1 MLRVRRREKKSR
13 GKKDA
18 EQLLK
23 VRREKKDWV
32 SRMQSCCLELAEEQR
47 RVEGTRMQRIC
58 LEQDE
63 RRVEGTRMQRSCL
76 E

>member
-23 VRREKKDWV
+23 VRREKKSWV
-32 SRMQSCCLELAEEQR
+32 IMDAEQLLELKEEQR
-47 RVEGTRMQRIC
+47 RVEGTRTQRIC
-58 LEQDE
+58 LEQE
-63 RRVEGTRMQRSCL
+63 EI
-76 E
+76 